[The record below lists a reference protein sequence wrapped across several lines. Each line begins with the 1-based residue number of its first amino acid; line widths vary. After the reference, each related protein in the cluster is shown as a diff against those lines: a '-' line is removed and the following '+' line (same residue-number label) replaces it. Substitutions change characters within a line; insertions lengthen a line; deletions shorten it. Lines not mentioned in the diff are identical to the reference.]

1 MEHRAMSTIPYR
13 APQRPSSRKRKP
25 APATVL
31 QLYRHEV
38 STSGLR
44 GAANRT
50 ATALGISD
58 DTVRRIVARD
68 EEARKAREE
77 TPPDLEYVPFDP
89 DYEAERIAAN
99 AAVAPVLTELLAA
112 EMAAKQENDVRR
124 VMSIPELEMRQSAD
138 ETPQDDTAERR
149 SPEPEND
156 TLDIP
161 QTPQPLPRNDPDD
174 VPEPLPGYEGPTV
187 LPDVGP
193 RSSPLDLEPPTGPIS
208 MAQPGVRERV
218 VTRIVR
224 LPAETHQ
231 RGIYDRLAG
240 IDATSIMGP
249 ELGAAVAFLLIVLT
263 FWGLG

>member
-1 MEHRAMSTIPYR
+1 MTAQILT
-13 APQRPSSRKRKP
+13 QRPSSCKHKP

-31 QLYRHEV
+31 QFYRHEV

-58 DTVRRIVARD
+58 DTVRRVVARD

-77 TPPDLEYVPFDP
+77 TPPELEYVPFDA

-112 EMAAKQENDVRR
+112 EIAAKQKQDVRQ
-124 VMSIPELEMRQSAD
+124 VMSSPEFKMRQSAD

-161 QTPQPLPRNDPDD
+161 QTPQPLPRDDPDD

-193 RSSPLDLEPPTGPIS
+193 RSSPLDLELSTGPMS
-208 MAQPGVRERV
+208 MVQPVVIRQRVVVHERVEVGLVGWVREH
-218 VTRIVR
+218 
-224 LPAETHQ
+224 P
-231 RGIYDRLAG
+231 
-240 IDATSIMGP
+240 
-249 ELGAAVAFLLIVLT
+249 GAAHQAVAWLIAA
-263 FWGLG
+263 GLIAVASLG